1 LEKIVAEKQAKA
13 TKLTGDKKKGGLL
26 KKSVNVSGSGKL
38 SSNVRLPR
46 WIRAIGGYFKG
57 SWQELRQVSW
67 PTRKATWGMTLAVM
81 LFTLVLAVI
90 ILLLDLGF
98 EQLFKRIIL

>member
-1 LEKIVAEKQAKA
+1 MAEKQAKA
-13 TKLTGDKKKGGLL
+13 TDAKADKKNKVL
-26 KKSVNVSGSGKL
+26 KKRVDLPVSGKL
-38 SSNVRLPR
+38 ARNVRLPR
-46 WIRAIGGYFKG
+46 WIRAIGGYFGG

-67 PTRKATWGMTLAVM
+67 PTRKATWGMTLAVI

-90 ILLLDLGF
+90 ILLLDIGF

>member
-1 LEKIVAEKQAKA
+1 LEKIVAEKDSKA
-13 TKLTGDKKKGGLL
+13 TKLAGNKKKADLL
-26 KKSVNVSGSGKL
+26 KREVNLSGSGKL
-38 SSNVRLPR
+38 SRKVRLPR
-46 WIRAIGGYFKG
+46 WIRAIGGYFGG
-57 SWQELRQVSW
+57 SWRELREVSW

>member
-1 LEKIVAEKQAKA
+1 MADNKTKA
-13 TKLTGDKKKGGLL
+13 TTNGDKKQGLL
-26 KKSVNVSGSGKL
+26 KREVNVSGGGKL
-38 SSNVRLPR
+38 SRNVRLPR
-46 WIRAIGGYFKG
+46 WIRAIGGYFAN
-57 SWQELRQVSW
+57 SWRELREVSW

-81 LFTLVLAVI
+81 IFTLVLAVF